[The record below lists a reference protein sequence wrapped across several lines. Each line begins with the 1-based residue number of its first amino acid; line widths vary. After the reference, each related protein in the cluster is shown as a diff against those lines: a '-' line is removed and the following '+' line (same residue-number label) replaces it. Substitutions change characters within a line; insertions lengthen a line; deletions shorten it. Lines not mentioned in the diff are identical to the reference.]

1 MTEKSESELINDLRA
16 AKLAYERTGPRLLR
30 AAVLAARDKL
40 GHEQIATE
48 LNMTREEVAAV
59 VPEEN

>member
-1 MTEKSESELINDLRA
+1 MAKRSESDVSNALRE

-30 AAVLAARDKL
+30 KAVKEAREYGM

-48 LNMTREEVAAV
+48 LNMTRQDVAAV
-59 VPEEN
+59 VPE